1 MVPYLIS
8 YQLVLLYGKKEIKED
23 VPLTELQLWDCLG
36 YDICITEKQML
47 RATNVS
53 ICRQVKNG
61 IKVGICL
68 QLIMRIVRI

>member
-1 MVPYLIS
+1 MYT
-8 YQLVLLYGKKEIKED
+8 
-23 VPLTELQLWDCLG
+23 LTELQLWDCFS

-47 RATNVS
+47 SGNQCKYLS
-53 ICRQVKNG
+53 PFKKNG